1 MPRKTTALS
10 YEKAYERLQ
19 EITRRLEEEELTLS
33 ESVKLYQEGVGL
45 YETCSKL
52 LDEVKDSL
60 EVLDQE
66 KTEPKEATKEAE
78 DDGV

>member
-33 ESVKLYQEGVGL
+33 ESVKLY
-45 YETCSKL
+45 
-52 LDEVKDSL
+52 
-60 EVLDQE
+60 
-66 KTEPKEATKEAE
+66 
-78 DDGV
+78 